1 MVNIRVIVLGLQIFL
16 QKLKLCHDEKPCTWW
31 LGVKGLGSL
40 KQTTPRSLTAYFYKL
55 VLLVL
60 CINQWPPEPSEVLF
74 HSKIIHTRHPFDVV
88 STLTIQGRAPI
99 HCLKYFLLSVKKKLH
114 MSHVRLLSICR
125 HTKKQT

>member
-1 MVNIRVIVLGLQIFL
+1 MVNIRVIVLGLQFSS
-16 QKLKLCHDEKPCTWW
+16 KSSNYVMMRKPCTWW

-74 HSKIIHTRHPFDVV
+74 HSKIIPQDTPFDVV
-88 STLTIQGRAPI
+88 SPLTIQGRAPI
-99 HCLKYFLLSVKKKLH
+99 HCLKNFLLSVKKKLH